1 MTEPPSPPTPPE
13 APPPP
18 PPPESPPP
26 ASPPPPPPPSP
37 DGAGPTA
44 AKPQGEKALMLALAY
59 AWILA
64 LIPFLIEKDDAEVQ
78 WHAKHGLVI
87 LGLEI
92 AVSIGLMI
100 LSAIP
105 VLGCLFG
112 IASILIFLGF
122 VILRVVLFVKAL
134 KGERQLIPGVSQY
147 ADKF

>member
-1 MTEPPSPPTPPE
+1 
-13 APPPP
+13 
-18 PPPESPPP
+18 
-26 ASPPPPPPPSP
+26 
-37 DGAGPTA
+37 
-44 AKPQGEKALMLALAY
+44 MLALAY

-87 LGLEI
+87 LCLEI

-100 LSAIP
+100 LSSIP

-122 VILRVVLFVKAL
+122 VILRVVCFAKAL